1 MGPGKLTG
9 LAGQDPKDMC
19 IFVAMSQPLEADDGL
34 ASAGDLVFPEL
45 SQAGL
50 GLLKPWQQVGTFA
63 LLLSE
68 QCVVEVAPG
77 DGLVAFPTCFIPSM
91 EETGICKTGS
101 PLMQAAEPTWPF
113 EQLW

>member
-1 MGPGKLTG
+1 MG
-9 LAGQDPKDMC
+9 
-19 IFVAMSQPLEADDGL
+19 IFAAMSQPLEADDGL
-34 ASAGDLVFPEL
+34 ASEGDLIFPEL

-68 QCVVEVAPG
+68 QCVVEEAPG
-77 DGLVAFPTCFIPSM
+77 GGLVAFPICFVPSM
-91 EETGICKTGS
+91 EQTGICKTGS
-101 PLMQAAEPTWPF
+101 PLMQAAEPTWPS